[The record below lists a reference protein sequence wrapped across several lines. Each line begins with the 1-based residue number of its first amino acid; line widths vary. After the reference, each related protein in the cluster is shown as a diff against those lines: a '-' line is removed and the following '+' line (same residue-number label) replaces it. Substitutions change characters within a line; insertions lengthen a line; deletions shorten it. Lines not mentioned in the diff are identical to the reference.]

1 MLVVTV
7 VAGLLGGRFL
17 VAGGDG
23 GQARTARPAAGAGA
37 GTAVGGEVARLQAEL
52 RRRPGEPRLLTQLG
66 VAYVARA
73 RETADPTFYVKAAGV
88 LTQAAKLDPGGP
100 TTMSPAACST
110 SAATTSAPP
119 SPGAPGRPGPTRT
132 CPTPSG

>member
-1 MLVVTV
+1 VLVVTV

-23 GQARTARPAAGAGA
+23 DQARTARPAAGAGA

-100 TTMSPAACST
+100 TTMVARGLLDLGRHDFGSALAWGTRAA
-110 SAATTSAPP
+110 
-119 SPGAPGRPGPTRT
+119 RPTRT
-132 CPTPSG
+132 CPTPSR